1 MSITTASAGTLE
13 TETASRGPVGAV
25 RERLRNAWPLIGI
38 GVAVAVNA
46 AWICLL
52 GYCLFQLF

>member
-1 MSITTASAGTLE
+1 MSITTASADALVTG
-13 TETASRGPVGAV
+13 TASRGPIGAV

-46 AWICLL
+46 AWLCLL
-52 GYCLFQLF
+52 GYGLFQLF